1 MDAWPLNT
9 QEVGVEWGE
18 AFVHLGL
25 AAKKSKC
32 QGGEA
37 IEARAKGLKNYYFPP
52 RLRANTLQEIR

>member
-37 IEARAKGLKNYYFPP
+37 IEARAKGPEKLLLPTSSESKHTAGN
-52 RLRANTLQEIR
+52 